1 MITFENRNETSFI
14 IDWLETLSKSS
25 CAIQYEE
32 CFTNVLENIVNQ
44 TFKEYFDYFM
54 NLFLGG
60 FSVFNDIETPL
71 PKLQLWFNKCQD
83 FGINLNLE
91 KCIFWV
97 YLRVILVYIFS
108 KEGKLLDLK

>member
-1 MITFENRNETSFI
+1 
-14 IDWLETLSKSS
+14 LYKSS

-71 PKLQLWFNKCQD
+71 PKPQLWFNKCQD

-91 KCIFWV
+91 KMYF
-97 YLRVILVYIFS
+97 LGLLVGYFGLHFFQGREIARP
-108 KEGKLLDLK
+108 